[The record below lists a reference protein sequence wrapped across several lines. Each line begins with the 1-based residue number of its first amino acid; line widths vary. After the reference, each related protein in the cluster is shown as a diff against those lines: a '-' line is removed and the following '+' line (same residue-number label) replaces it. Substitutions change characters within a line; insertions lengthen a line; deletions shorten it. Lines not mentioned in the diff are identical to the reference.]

1 MTMRLVVDFF
11 FQFRSPPKKTKLTS
25 TMVATNFEAT
35 RCFALISNPPGQRF
49 MVLAS
54 PVPNEREKRFFEQ
67 ILLHG
72 GPLTLEAPAASTN
85 SPSKVF
91 FISIE
96 WAGRTLALFEYAN
109 ERPIRQSG

>member
-1 MTMRLVVDFF
+1 
-11 FQFRSPPKKTKLTS
+11 
-25 TMVATNFEAT
+25 MVNNTNFEAT
-35 RCFALISNPPGQRF
+35 RWLLISKPPGQRF

-72 GPLTLEAPAASTN
+72 GRLTLEAPAASTN

-91 FISIE
+91 SFRLNGPVEHLRCLNMQMNGQFGNLVSVFMK
-96 WAGRTLALFEYAN
+96 WN
-109 ERPIRQSG
+109 